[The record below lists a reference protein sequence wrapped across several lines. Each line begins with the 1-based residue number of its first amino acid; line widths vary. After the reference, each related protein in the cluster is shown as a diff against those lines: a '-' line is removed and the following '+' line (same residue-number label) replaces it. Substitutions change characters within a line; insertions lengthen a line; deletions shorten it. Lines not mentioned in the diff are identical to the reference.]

1 MNSFTYSQQ
10 QFKSLQKSTSKSYS
24 SVENNIVDIKNFY
37 VNYLI
42 SVLKSSL
49 IDGINGLYDDII
61 KTKETK
67 SISIQEIKMF
77 KQALKDISFMEATEK
92 IRMLVQIKDNTKT
105 GEMLGN
111 LVKAV
116 FKSYIVLLTF
126 NSTGKVVNSIKEN
139 FHNRIDVPEF
149 IYRCYLEFSVLIF
162 FNTDIFIKYHNN
174 IFNYSE
180 QINEMVYSAIETAIY
195 KMLPMSDIISNYI
208 NTSSSSEQDN
218 NNVLVE
224 ISKYIIS
231 KVNKNTESLVQDLY
245 EDVKRL
251 VNDNSDRSY
260 ERSEYLEQYK
270 DEIIDEIKKI
280 KNTDEFNKSSNY
292 KTFNNFNEDYKKT
305 VSISK
310 KDIEDGELLSIDS
323 SRFNKTSDTKKIS
336 TVSINQKDSVIKIPN
351 SSVTNSTNNSN
362 NSLDKKTIEKEKK
375 INFGLNSVNN
385 EERKFSTMSLPVPK
399 SSFH

>member
-1 MNSFTYSQQ
+1 MNSFTSSQQ

-42 SVLKSSL
+42 SILKSSL

-67 SISIQEIKMF
+67 NISIQEIIMF
-77 KQALKDISFMEATEK
+77 KQALKDISVMEKTEK
-92 IRMLVQIKDNTKT
+92 IKMVVQIKDNTKT
-105 GEMLGN
+105 GEMLGS

-126 NSTGKVVNSIKEN
+126 NSTGKVVNSIKAN
-139 FHNRIDVPEF
+139 FHNRIDISEF
-149 IYRCYLEFSVLIF
+149 IYRCYLEFSTLIF

-208 NTSSSSEQDN
+208 NNSDSKEQN
-218 NNVLVE
+218 NNSILVD
-224 ISKYIIS
+224 ISKFIIS
-231 KVNKNTESLVQDLY
+231 KINKNTESLIQDLS
-245 EDVKRL
+245 EDIRRMIEDKT
-251 VNDNSDRSY
+251 DNSY
-260 ERSEYLEQYK
+260 ERSEYLEHYK

-280 KNTDEFNKSSNY
+280 NKSDEYNKSFDY
-292 KTFNNFNEDYKKT
+292 KTFSNQDNEYKK
-305 VSISK
+305 VESVNRKDIQHEESLSLDSVQFHKSNESK
-310 KDIEDGELLSIDS
+310 KIPMISNTNISSI
-323 SRFNKTSDTKKIS
+323 
-336 TVSINQKDSVIKIPN
+336 
-351 SSVTNSTNNSN
+351 SN
-362 NSLDKKTIEKEKK
+362 NSIDKKSTEKDKK
-375 INFGLNSVNN
+375 VFNLNSINN
-385 EERKFSTMSLPVPK
+385 EEHKFPIKSLPIPK